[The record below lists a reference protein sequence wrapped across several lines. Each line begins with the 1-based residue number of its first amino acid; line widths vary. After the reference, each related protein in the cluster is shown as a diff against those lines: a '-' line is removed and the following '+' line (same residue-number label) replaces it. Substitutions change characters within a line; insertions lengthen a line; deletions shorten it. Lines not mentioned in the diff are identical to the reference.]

1 MSNFENDPQFEQ
13 LKSRLQQNPD
23 SLIFA
28 RVAEGLLNRGQVEE
42 AIRISEEGIRKHP
55 YYITGHM
62 VLGKCYLQ
70 KKLFDLAEKE
80 FKRVLLFDPKYIAA
94 HKFYGDLMREVGW
107 ENTCEMSYRKILQ
120 IDPLDR
126 TAREM
131 LETLEKV
138 RPRETEIVTPEKDTD
153 AEVGPNAAPSD
164 AADTATG
171 TFDTDLAAV
180 ESAAAA
186 QSSEAEPINLDDDLF
201 AEVKSEIETPPPQT
215 EGETTNESAIDETD
229 VSGILEDIFEEEPPK
244 EQEPHLEEFSLKSVE
259 QQSESPIVTEEQP
272 TPQPVD
278 ESETP
283 PLVEEKAADED
294 PLKALDQFEEET
306 LEIEQFDQF
315 REDMAAQQ
323 ESTDQDEQDLA
334 TQEFLESA
342 TAQEE
347 PEEQAQD
354 LFATLDSLSTDNQ
367 ASSETD
373 ETDWDQSL
381 AADHLSRPE
390 TGVGESAGLPE
401 SAETTSP
408 TSGDY
413 ELPPTSLLQES
424 ESEPAAPEP
433 RPSAGEPAAADAQAP
448 QDTADATAV
457 SESAPPPEPTSQPAT
472 EPESGAANSR
482 ERIVT
487 PTLGEIYAAQGQF
500 AKAINVFEMLLK
512 KDPNNAAYK
521 EKIEML
527 KKRLEENQNGG

>member
-42 AIRISEEGIRKHP
+42 AIRICEEGIRKHP

-94 HKFYGDLMREVGW
+94 HKFFGDLMREVGW

-138 RPRETEIVTPEKDTD
+138 RPREQEIVTPEKDTD
-153 AEVGPNAAPSD
+153 AEVGPHAAPAG
-164 AADTATG
+164 AADATAG
-171 TFDTDLAAV
+171 TLDTDLAAV

-186 QSSEAEPINLDDDLF
+186 QPPEAEPINLDDDLF
-201 AEVKSEIETPPPQT
+201 AEMKSEIETPPPQP
-215 EGETTNESAIDETD
+215 EGESTSEPAIDETD
-229 VSGILEDIFEEEPPK
+229 VSGILEDIFEEETSE
-244 EQEPHLEEFSLKSVE
+244 EQEPRLEEFTLDSVE
-259 QQSESPIVTEEQP
+259 QQPETPIVTEEQP
-272 TPQPVD
+272 TPQPV
-278 ESETP
+278 EEPQTP
-283 PLVEEKAADED
+283 PVVEEKAADED

-315 REDMAAQQ
+315 RDDTAGQQ
-323 ESTDQDEQDLA
+323 EAADQDEQDLA
-334 TQEFLESA
+334 THEFLESA
-342 TAQEE
+342 TAREE
-347 PEEQAQD
+347 PEDEGQD
-354 LFATLDSLSTDNQ
+354 LFAALDSLSTDSQ
-367 ASSETD
+367 TPAASD
-373 ETDWDQSL
+373 ETDWEQALST
-381 AADHLSRPE
+381 DHLTRPE
-390 TGVGESAGLPE
+390 TGADESAGLAE
-401 SAETTSP
+401 SAQTAPP

-413 ELPPTSLLQES
+413 ELPPTSLLQ

-457 SESAPPPEPTSQPAT
+457 SESAPPAEPTSQPAA